1 MDGKLTYLD
10 ILNVD
15 IFHTCLLRGTWRLSI
30 YNSQQQCLMI
40 RLNID
45 TLQLFWWATWWL
57 HICSQTILASPFKR
71 WNTIEKTVIY
81 HDISQPFISDIHAF
95 FDLFGDHFSCHL
107 KPYDS
112 PFDLF
117 GLEEGRVVPGDGRF
131 MAYLV
136 GGWPTI
142 GWQYT
147 WLIMVNINGYYMVND
162 G

>member
-1 MDGKLTYLD
+1 MEFSHLRPLVDGKPTYLD

-45 TLQLFWWATWWL
+45 TLQLFWWATWRL

-95 FDLFGDHFSCHL
+95 SIFLGTTFHAIWSHMIHHSIFSAWRKEEWFLEMEDSWPIWLVVDL
-107 KPYDS
+107 P
-112 PFDLF
+112 
-117 GLEEGRVVPGDGRF
+117 
-131 MAYLV
+131 LV
-136 GGWPTI
+136 G
-142 GWQYT
+142 
-147 WLIMVNINGYYMVND
+147 NIPD
-162 G
+162 